1 MIINTYTF
9 TRYGNLRI
17 ELKPRFGFNSYTY
30 NLATRKGK
38 ISYYLGFV
46 IYAVIF
52 IPLFFNL
59 LSMEFTNPKI
69 TISSESISVDYHL
82 M

>member
-1 MIINTYTF
+1 M
-9 TRYGNLRI
+9 
-17 ELKPRFGFNSYTY
+17 FNSYSY
-30 NLATRKGK
+30 NLATKKVK
-38 ISYYLGFV
+38 ISYYSGFV

-82 M
+82 YDYEFSVNDIEDIKLVDEVSF